1 MLVLCKKQKYKIV
14 FRPGKTLTKVA
25 LLVVIALSTMTL
37 IAIGS
42 AVGRGQDRVD
52 ALRAQAQ
59 DQEQVKA
66 ALEKDIAALGSEDSI
81 RDIAEQELGL
91 VDPDTIIF
99 VNDDQ

>member
-1 MLVLCKKQKYKIV
+1 MDRRKKQKYKIV